1 MGGILHRLRPES
13 GARRDAVQYLLRPR
27 RCGDIVG
34 ADTHQLYLLLCP
46 QVGAGVALHFL
57 MQAQDYLGKAAVIP
71 PCAHGVGKQ
80 QKLRCRLFVRRIHDT
95 ADDTSPYCLGA
106 ILLYDLKLRRQPRLM
121 AVFTQKRCAKAVYR
135 AYLRLLAQCALAAQ
149 SAVIRLGGKALCD
162 LIDNTAFKLGRRR
175 LGEGYY
181 KEAVDIGV
189 VAYA

>member
-1 MGGILHRLRPES
+1 MGGILHCLRPES

-34 ADTHQLYLLLCP
+34 ADTHQLYLLFCP

-80 QKLRCRLFVRRIHDT
+80 QEIPRRLLVGFVHD
-95 ADDTSPYCLGA
+95 ALDDPSPYRLGA
-106 ILLYDLKLRRQPRLM
+106 LLLDDLELRRQPRRM
-121 AVFTQKRCAKAVYR
+121 AIFAQKCRAEAVYR